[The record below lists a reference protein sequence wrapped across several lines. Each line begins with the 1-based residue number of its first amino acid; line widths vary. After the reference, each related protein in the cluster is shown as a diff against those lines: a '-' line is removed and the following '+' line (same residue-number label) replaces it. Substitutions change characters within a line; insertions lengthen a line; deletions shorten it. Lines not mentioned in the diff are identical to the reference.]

1 MAKIYSN
8 IQEKV
13 YTLDRFKGL
22 NEAKEGELTLKSG
35 EAAVMRN
42 FKVTPAGALC
52 KRGGTKTV
60 AGLLASYYIDE
71 HPQEELVTEHG
82 TSTFSVTVRQNATVD
97 SVGNIVF
104 SGDTATLTRG
114 NASTYVGWYFEHG
127 GKLYRFK
134 GFVAEE

>member
-60 AGLLASYYIDE
+60 AGLLASYFVNELAE
-71 HPQEELVTEHG
+71 HEFLTEHG
-82 TSTFSVTVRQNATVD
+82 SSTFSVEVHQTATVD
-97 SVGNIVF
+97 SAGNIVF
-104 SGDTATLTRG
+104 SGNTGTLTRG
-114 NASTYVGWYFEHG
+114 NASTYVGWYFQHN

-134 GFVAEE
+134 GFTAEE